1 MAVFAS
7 ITNALSGVKDRAT
20 EASAKAFIN
29 RKIQNFGEVT
39 RISIDSK
46 QKAAEI
52 EAVLRGETAPIW
64 LKVRSYQLSER
75 NGEGFIRIN
84 GIEASREWIG
94 IALSE
99 YVVGREFPVPK
110 VVRMAL

>member
-1 MAVFAS
+1 VFSS
-7 ITNALSGVKDRAT
+7 ITNALGGVKDRAT
-20 EASAKAFIN
+20 EASARIYIN

-46 QKAAEI
+46 EKTAQI
-52 EAVLRGETAPIW
+52 EVTLKGEPAPIW
-64 LKVRSYQLSER
+64 LKVCSYELAER

-84 GIEASREWIG
+84 GVEASREWIG
-94 IALSE
+94 AALSE

-110 VVRMAL
+110 VVKMVL